1 MDDIKKRLV
10 SRKLWV
16 ALLAAVLPLVAQY
29 LGGDIELAEA
39 LKLSA
44 GVAVSYILGQGFVD
58 AQAAKAVQG

>member
-1 MDDIKKRLV
+1 MDDIKRRLT

-16 ALLAAVLPLVAQY
+16 ALLAATLPILASY

-44 GVAVSYILGQGFVD
+44 GVAVSYILGQGYVD
-58 AQAAKAVQG
+58 GQAAKQVEG

>member
-1 MDDIKKRLV
+1 MDEIKKRLV

-44 GVAVSYILGQGFVD
+44 GVAVSYILGQSGVD
-58 AQAAKAVQG
+58 AMAAKQVEG